1 MKKTP
6 IDQLE
11 YTNKRGEHIKM
22 SQDEIAR
29 WCCLI
34 EAVDIID
41 KKGKQMNVDMVK
53 NNWVKPIAIQKY
65 IDERYDTMNEEIDHE
80 KQNLPINIT

>member
-1 MKKTP
+1 MKSKEQFEKFKT
-6 IDQLE
+6 
-11 YTNKRGEHIKM
+11 KRDECIIM
-22 SQDEIAR
+22 NQDEVAR

-41 KKGKQMNVDMVK
+41 KKGAQMGLDMKK

-65 IDERYDTMNEEIDHE
+65 IDERLDTMVEEIE
-80 KQNLPINIT
+80 REANNYPLTL

>member
-1 MKKTP
+1 MKNNEQFETF
-6 IDQLE
+6 IS
-11 YTNKRGEHIKM
+11 KRGERISM
-22 SQDEIAR
+22 NQDEVAR

-41 KKGKQMNVDMVK
+41 KKGAQMGLDMVK

-65 IDERYDTMNEEIDHE
+65 IDERLDTMTEEIE
-80 KQNLPINIT
+80 RETQNHPVNIF